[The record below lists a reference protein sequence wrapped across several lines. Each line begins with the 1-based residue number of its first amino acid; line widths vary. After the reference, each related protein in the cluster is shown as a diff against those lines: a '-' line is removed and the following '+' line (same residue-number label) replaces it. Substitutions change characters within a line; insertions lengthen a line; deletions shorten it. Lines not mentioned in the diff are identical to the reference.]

1 MKNLFKAFGIF
12 ILVAI
17 VASIVAFVIA
27 FPFKS
32 NMLVYNYIMQA
43 VSLFGMFGVSAFVG
57 IRIIE
62 KRNPFEAVGMKNCLG
77 WRNAGIC
84 VAIALAALPFV
95 AFTESLN
102 KQVVF
107 PEAIEKIMRLM
118 EDMAAQM
125 MELFVNTDSIVQLF
139 INIFVIAIIPGFC
152 EELMFRGWI
161 QRSLMKRNNPHVAIW
176 VTAIIF
182 SAIHFQFY
190 GFIPRMILGAILGY
204 AYYYT
209 GTLWASII
217 MHALNNT
224 VAVVMGFLQFN
235 GYISEEIDSVIT
247 MIPYAVA
254 SLAVV
259 FALISML
266 YKYNKKDEDARTGIQ
281 NS

>member
-1 MKNLFKAFGIF
+1 
-12 ILVAI
+12 
-17 VASIVAFVIA
+17 
-27 FPFKS
+27 
-32 NMLVYNYIMQA
+32 
-43 VSLFGMFGVSAFVG
+43 
-57 IRIIE
+57 
-62 KRNPFEAVGMKNCLG
+62 
-77 WRNAGIC
+77 
-84 VAIALAALPFV
+84 
-95 AFTESLN
+95 
-102 KQVVF
+102 
-107 PEAIEKIMRLM
+107 M

-161 QRSLMKRNNPHVAIW
+161 QRSLIKRNNPHVAIW

-235 GYISEEIDSVIT
+235 GYISEEIDSVVT

-259 FALISML
+259 FAPISML